1 MNWITEAWNTYTND
15 GSSGNAVLV
24 VPRVLLGG
32 DRVTESV
39 AAAEHERVD
48 ETTLVG
54 GQVTAGSIA
63 LGRLT
68 GLEGSGVDGE
78 DGSESSEGSSELHD

>member
-1 MNWITEAWNTYTND
+1 MHSIIEAGDTYTND

-24 VPRVLLGG
+24 VPRILLGG
-32 DRVTESV
+32 DRITESI

-48 ETTLVG
+48 EATLVG

-68 GLEGSGVDGE
+68 SLEGSGVDGE
-78 DGSESSEGSSELHD
+78 DDSESSEGGSELHD